1 MKELKY
7 EYEKKWREDQ
17 CSLFRFCGD
26 FPVLVELD
34 AAEVDAVGWLLEDGA
49 RDACGVLGYAVLL
62 CDESSV
68 SDTVTSTSMGGSF
81 GRIAGLV
88 EGEALDAELSSS
100 TSSSAELS
108 SVFRGFCSC
117 TRACLL
123 MLLCTL
129 KRRPQPG

>member
-34 AAEVDAVGWLLEDGA
+34 ATEVDAVGWLLEDGA

-100 TSSSAELS
+100 DILIS
-108 SVFRGFCSC
+108 RC
-117 TRACLL
+117 
-123 MLLCTL
+123 
-129 KRRPQPG
+129 PHYNDQPGDVAWILKVQDSISQH